1 MSIPLNVLA
10 AMNRPY
16 NHGNFCYNIIRD
28 IRGTMEMLRLGV
40 EKFFEKFPQD
50 QENIRYLARLSRPF
64 YILENEVDSWEETMA
79 GLSQSEARD
88 KLQELR
94 ARVFHLATRMGPAA
108 EAYSTTIDPAKPQ
121 PEKVEPWRRVS
132 ADKLQKPLQLLN
144 EAREVLDDA
153 REELAYHRYKEQVL
167 LNQLDESSQELAF
180 LDLEREKVQSLK
192 EQLVRLTQAKDLAV
206 AQAHMAE
213 HQANLN
219 MQNFCFRF
227 RNLKI

>member
-1 MSIPLNVLA
+1 MALKKGKQVSPGKKKKRRLEVKKPLA
-10 AMNRPY
+10 ANIKIAVRVRP
-16 NHGNFCYNIIRD
+16 
-28 IRGTMEMLRLGV
+28 
-40 EKFFEKFPQD
+40 
-50 QENIRYLARLSRPF
+50 
-64 YILENEVDSWEETMA
+64 ENEQEQAGSIINVVDNTVIVQGKTHKMRDLMRETRNIKKQA
-79 GLSQSEARD
+79 
-88 KLQELR
+88 KVKLR

-121 PEKVEPWRRVS
+121 PEKVESWRRVS

-213 HQANLN
+213 HQADLN
-219 MQNFCFRF
+219 MQNFCLRF

>member
-1 MSIPLNVLA
+1 MALKKGKQVSPGKKKKRRLEVKKPLA
-10 AMNRPY
+10 ANIKIAVRVRP
-16 NHGNFCYNIIRD
+16 
-28 IRGTMEMLRLGV
+28 
-40 EKFFEKFPQD
+40 
-50 QENIRYLARLSRPF
+50 
-64 YILENEVDSWEETMA
+64 ENEQEQAGSIINVVDNTVIVQGKTHKMRDLMRETRNIKKQA
-79 GLSQSEARD
+79 
-88 KLQELR
+88 KVKLR

-192 EQLVRLTQAKDLAV
+192 E
-206 AQAHMAE
+206 
-213 HQANLN
+213 
-219 MQNFCFRF
+219 
-227 RNLKI
+227 